1 MTAPWKALLALWL
14 LLGLAAQAR
23 PEEPWPDPGPPSSR
37 DLFPLNLIPL
47 TYRPLGA
54 DTVGRGQWR
63 LSFQV
68 IRSNTFEF
76 SDLIKDRLGRD
87 SSGRFAV
94 DQAGT
99 ARFAATLPDEP
110 LVFFFDAEIQRTEF
124 SARYGLTGDTDLGV
138 TVGWQGTEGGFMDG
152 LIEGFHKLGFEQTG
166 RSAIARDQFTFAI
179 IQHGRVV
186 HFSQTAV
193 RARPVDPVVAVVHRL
208 STGPTFTLSLLGALQ
223 LPMTSY
229 MGGLRSDWDSSAGLA
244 FQWRPAPGHAVNGGG
259 AYLRRG
265 LRGGAGP
272 NPFLIKDQIAGHLGW
287 EWQGWRR
294 IRPFV
299 LLLYHD
305 ALTSQGPGATLD
317 KPSVIHDLGMHL
329 RLGPRSAL
337 TLSYLNNL
345 THHENTADMGL
356 ALRLCVRP

>member
-1 MTAPWKALLALWL
+1 MRALRRALLGVWFI
-14 LLGLAAQAR
+14 LGLFAQAHS
-23 PEEPWPDPGPPSSR
+23 EEPWPDPGPPASR

-54 DTVGRGQWR
+54 DTVGRGRWR
-63 LSFQV
+63 VSFQV

-87 SSGRFAV
+87 SSGRYTV
-94 DQAGT
+94 DQAG
-99 ARFAATLPDEP
+99 AAQFAASLPGEP
-110 LVFFFDAEIQRTEF
+110 LLFFFDAEIQRTEL
-124 SARYGLTGDTDLGV
+124 SARYGLTRDTDLAV
-138 TVGWQGTEGGFMDG
+138 TLGWQGTEGGFMDG
-152 LIEGFHKLGFEQTG
+152 LIEGFHQLGFEQTG
-166 RSAIARDQFTFAI
+166 RGAIARDQFTFAI
-179 IQHGRVV
+179 IQQGRVV
-186 HFSQTAV
+186 HFSKTAV
-193 RARPVDPVVAVVHRL
+193 RARPVDPVVAVIHRL
-208 STGPTFTLSLLGALQ
+208 SAQPRFTLSLAGALQ

-229 MGGLRSDWDSSAGLA
+229 LGGLRSDWDSSAGLA

-265 LRGGAGP
+265 IRGGEGP
-272 NPFLIKDQIAGHLGW
+272 NPFLIKDQIAAHLGW

-317 KPSVIHDLGMHL
+317 KPSVIHDLGMHV

-356 ALRLCVRP
+356 ALRLSVKP